1 MNRWIFGVSLF
12 QRYMHTVGLLWHK
25 IQLNVLNLIICPD
38 LYMPRRRI
46 TFRQLETFAAVARLR
61 SFTRA
66 AEELHLT
73 QPAVS
78 IQIRQLVDTIG
89 LPIFEQI
96 GREVALTS
104 AGEELEAMVRRLD
117 DVWNRFES
125 ATDELKGLKRGKLRV
140 GLVMTAKYFLPR
152 MLGAF
157 CRRYPE
163 IDIELE
169 IANRGKIIERLRG
182 NQDDL
187 YVMSYPPE
195 DMDVVSQRFLDN
207 EFVVLAP
214 SAHWATNKRLTLQD
228 LAGEPFLLR
237 EVGSGSRHVIDQH
250 VQRAGIHLN
259 VRLSLAS
266 NEAIRAL
273 VASGMGLAV
282 LSRHAL
288 GDSLERDDGLAILD
302 VEGFPLQQP
311 WSVVHL
317 RNKVLSLP
325 AQAFLDELLQTG
337 LEPKA

>member
-1 MNRWIFGVSLF
+1 
-12 QRYMHTVGLLWHK
+12 
-25 IQLNVLNLIICPD
+25 
-38 LYMPRRRI
+38 MPRRRI
-46 TFRQLETFAAVARLR
+46 TFRQLETFATVARLR

-78 IQIRQLVDTIG
+78 IQIRQLADTVG
-89 LPIFEQI
+89 LPVFEQN

-104 AGEELEAMVRRLD
+104 AGEELQSMVRRLD
-117 DVWNRFES
+117 DVWNNFES
-125 ATDELKGLKRGKLRV
+125 AIDDLKGLKRGKLRV

-157 CRRYPE
+157 YQRYPE

-169 IANRGKIIERLRG
+169 IANRGKIVERMRS

-195 DMDVVSQRFLDN
+195 DLEIVSQPFLDN

-214 SAHWATNKRLTLQD
+214 TAHWGVGRCLRFHE

-237 EVGSGSRHVIDQH
+237 ESGSGSRHVIDQYMTTTG
-250 VQRAGIHLN
+250 VHLN

-282 LSRHAL
+282 LSRYAL
-288 GDSLERDDGLAILD
+288 GDSLERDGLAILE
-302 VEGFPLQQP
+302 VEGFPLKQP

-317 RNKVLSLP
+317 RSKVLSLP
-325 AQAFLDELLQTG
+325 ARAFLEELLHTG
-337 LEPKA
+337 CLHTA